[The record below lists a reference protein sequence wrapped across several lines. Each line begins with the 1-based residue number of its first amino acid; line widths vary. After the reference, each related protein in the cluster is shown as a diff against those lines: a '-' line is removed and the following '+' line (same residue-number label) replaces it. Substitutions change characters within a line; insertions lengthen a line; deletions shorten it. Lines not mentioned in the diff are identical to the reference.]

1 MAKGATMAEPVR
13 HCVSDPACMCMWW
26 RISFH
31 ATARWTHEMGAEN
44 LNVIHVILR
53 VNLVNFFVVVWL
65 SVFFR
70 RRDDPGGPQ
79 KYPFRIRLLI
89 FSPFPIGA
97 RFLFQVNGRKEKKE
111 KNSRSGS
118 CRESSVHW
126 NSSSLKNGCSAVWAK
141 SAILFLPVDGRDRTT
156 HGNPPFTVSQMRKSW
171 GQSHD
176 CYV

>member
-1 MAKGATMAEPVR
+1 
-13 HCVSDPACMCMWW
+13 
-26 RISFH
+26 
-31 ATARWTHEMGAEN
+31 MGAEN

-97 RFLFQVNGRKEKKE
+97 RFLFQVNGERRKKK
-111 KNSRSGS
+111 K
-118 CRESSVHW
+118 
-126 NSSSLKNGCSAVWAK
+126 
-141 SAILFLPVDGRDRTT
+141 T
-156 HGNPPFTVSQMRKSW
+156 HEVAHVVNLRFIETHP
-171 GQSHD
+171 H
-176 CYV
+176 